1 MKRILLAI
9 GMASLVVAIGILGS
23 VLPGVLFPIAPLND
37 GNAFGSEVGH
47 RIDIAIVFSL
57 IGIGCAGLS
66 KVLPQRRAE

>member
-9 GMASLVVAIGILGS
+9 GMVSLVVAIGILGS
-23 VLPGVLFPIAPLND
+23 VLPGLSFPIAHLND
-37 GNAFGSEVGH
+37 GNAFGREVSH
-47 RIDIAIVFSL
+47 RFDVAIVFAL